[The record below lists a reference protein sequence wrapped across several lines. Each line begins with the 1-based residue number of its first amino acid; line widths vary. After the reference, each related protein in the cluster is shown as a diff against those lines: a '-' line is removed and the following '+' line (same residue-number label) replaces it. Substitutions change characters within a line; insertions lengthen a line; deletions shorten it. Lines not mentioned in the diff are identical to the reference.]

1 MEIRIT
7 ITDSGVTAE
16 QLPKQPE
23 PSAAAQAPQ
32 PSTAEAAAPVD
43 LATMI
48 SAAAASG
55 AMNAGPAPSSLAAL
69 GVNGP
74 MPFVGSAQE
83 TAGAPGQEAAGRG
96 PDQSAGPAAVR

>member
-1 MEIRIT
+1 MEVRIT
-7 ITDSGVTAE
+7 ITDSGVTTE
-16 QLPKQPE
+16 QLARQPG

-32 PSTAEAAAPVD
+32 AGIGEAAAPAD

-55 AMNAGPAPSSLAAL
+55 AMNAGPAPSSLAAA
-69 GVNGP
+69 GMNGP
-74 MPFVGSAQE
+74 MPFVGGAE
-83 TAGAPGQEAAGRG
+83 EMAGAPGQGAAERG